1 MPHTRSAK
9 KNVRKIEKRRL
20 ANRAAKKAI
29 RTQIKKV
36 EEIAAQGGLDQLR
49 QEYNLAAKKLD
60 KAAARRVVHPNLAAR
75 KKSQLGKLLH
85 QKEAAAK
92 TAH

>member
-1 MPHTRSAK
+1 MPHTRRAK
-9 KNVRKIEKRRL
+9 KNVRKIERRRL

-29 RTQIKKV
+29 KTQIKKV
-36 EEIAAQGGLDQLR
+36 EEVAAQGGLDQLR

-75 KKSQLGKLLH
+75 KKSQLSKLLH
-85 QKEAAAK
+85 QKEGGAKAA
-92 TAH
+92 H

>member
-9 KNVRKIEKRRL
+9 KNVRKIERRRL

-29 RTQIKKV
+29 KTQVKKV
-36 EEIAAQGGLDQLR
+36 EEVAADGALEQLR
-49 QEYNLAAKKLD
+49 AEYNIAAKKLD
-60 KAAARRVVHPNLAAR
+60 KAAAKRVVHPNLAAR
-75 KKSQLGKLLH
+75 KKSQLAKLLH

-92 TAH
+92 AAP